1 MLTEQ
6 NPPCA
11 AKLGVPN
18 CLAHQPVKRLA
29 LVAPGEQRQLARL
42 GRADVAEPL
51 GGERQR
57 LLPLDLAEV
66 AGAALAGAQQGLG
79 QAGRASSGS

>member
-18 CLAHQPVKRLA
+18 CLAHQPVKDWLWSRP
-29 LVAPGEQRQLARL
+29 VNKRQLARL

-51 GGERQR
+51 GGDRQR
-57 LLPLDLAEV
+57 LVPLDLAEV
-66 AGAALAGAQQGLG
+66 ARAALAGRSRGLVRR
-79 QAGRASSGS
+79 AGE